1 MKQDII
7 EKYDKQNGTELARF
21 VAYLERGKTL
31 QHNESRYFYVA
42 NAGKLLS
49 KYGIKGII
57 TTSTQTVNRR
67 HSKDIDHLTID
78 EWVDTIISINN
89 PTAIT
94 LYGDDKKSYRIY
106 TVVVKNAKNI
116 CVGIDM
122 KNMGHH
128 VEIAKVKTAFAR
140 DVANAF
146 NEILL
151 FPSRSV
157 LKKALEESSAAH
169 NSQLYPQEP
178 VAKIQ
183 QFFKR
188 AADFLKNFKIR
199 R

>member
-21 VAYLERGKTL
+21 IAYLERGKTL
-31 QHNESRYFYVA
+31 QHNENRYFYIA

-94 LYGDDKKSYRIY
+94 LYGDDKNSYRIY

-151 FPSRSV
+151 FPSRSA

-169 NSQLYPQEP
+169 NSRLYPQEP

>member
-21 VAYLERGKTL
+21 IAYLESGKTL

-94 LYGDDKKSYRIY
+94 LYGDDKNSYRIY

-151 FPSRSV
+151 FPSRSA

-169 NSQLYPQEP
+169 NSRLYPQEP

-188 AADFLKNFKIR
+188 AANFLKNFKIR